1 MLIRGNGNDGPIKEK
16 GTTVYALADG
26 ISTVE
31 FSYCDEDGIVAKITI
46 NISISI
52 PKQINFKNETNHDSF
67 LHL

>member
-1 MLIRGNGNDGPIKEK
+1 MGYDGPIKEK

-46 NISISI
+46 NISNIDT
-52 PKQINFKNETNHDSF
+52 KTNQLQEMKRIMIHF
-67 LHL
+67 YTYNH